1 MKDGK
6 INYYEAKKMFKTLED
21 MDGSETDYSKLVC
34 RSDDN
39 EYFDFTRFGP
49 LSSVY
54 LKLVNGNIGINVVKL
69 KLKEFKNRMSSRK
82 RKKAMNQSYKLNKK
96 HTLEKAEALYKGLNI
111 IMDAF
116 ENPIFE
122 SKIVLKLM

>member
-1 MKDGK
+1 M
-6 INYYEAKKMFKTLED
+6 Y
-21 MDGSETDYSKLVC
+21 
-34 RSDDN
+34 RSVDI
-39 EYFDFTRFGP
+39 EYFEFTRFGP

-54 LKLVNGNIGINVVKL
+54 LKLVNGSIGINFAKL
-69 KLKEFKNRMSSRK
+69 KLKELKNEIDCLK
-82 RKKAMNQSYKLNKK
+82 RKKVKKQSCKINKK
-96 HTLEKAEALYKGLNI
+96 CTLKNAEALYNGLNI